1 MRMMTALALVLAS
14 APAAFA
20 AGALS
25 NESFIE
31 QVGTKNDATITQQ
44 NGNNSQATFQAGKK
58 NSVLTTQTSNL
69 ASGKNTSGNIQV
81 GKDNTATTSQT
92 NSAPNALATG
102 VAYTNNSFSAQY
114 GVKNNAIVGQD
125 GG

>member
-14 APAAFA
+14 APAAYA

-31 QVGTKNDATITQQ
+31 QVGTKNDATVNQQ
-44 NGNNSQATFQAGKK
+44 NRNNGQATFQVGKK
-58 NSVLTTQTSNL
+58 NSVLTNQTDNL
-69 ASGKNTSGNIQV
+69 ANGKNTSGNVQV
-81 GKDNTATTSQT
+81 GKNNTATTDQT
-92 NSAPNALATG
+92 NSAPSSLATG

-114 GVKNNAIVGQD
+114 GTK
-125 GG
+125 